1 MRNWKLSKLSPV
13 FGRAF
18 GRQGAFSCPSQNACI
33 HANRSEELSERVLQ
47 IRSDE
52 KGPRMVVELH
62 SWGRGT
68 EGQLGRG
75 TEEIIERPRRVMSM
89 SVPSNFQLA
98 PMQGLVTE
106 RLRNSSFVLGSNSL
120 VELGISC
127 GLFHSALLAD
137 GRVYLWG
144 KGDGGRLGFGNENS
158 LYEPSLNTY
167 LENVQN
173 IALGGLHSVA
183 LTKDGEAFSWGYGGF
198 GALGHTTYH
207 RERIPKKIICP
218 WAGRL
223 TYIATS
229 GAHTAAVCNSGEVYT
244 WGRDEGEGRLG
255 LGSGRAPDDGAS
267 GTPLKVD
274 ALPVPAIATSCGG
287 FFTLALTRDGKVW
300 SWGGNENSELG
311 RDATLH
317 SWIPNPVTSLDGVNI
332 VQIACG
338 GFHSLALS
346 DDGKVFTWGH
356 GGQGQLGHGST
367 HNVKVPQIVKALAN
381 EHVVYIA
388 CGSLCSAAI
397 TDAGKLYMWGSS
409 VHSLLGIPGLP
420 DIQPLPIMV
429 NFVDE
434 DDEFGPP
441 HVHAV
446 AAGAAHGMSLLSRTL
461 K

>member
-229 GAHTAAVCNSGEVYT
+229 GAHTAAVCNSG
-244 WGRDEGEGRLG
+244 
-255 LGSGRAPDDGAS
+255 
-267 GTPLKVD
+267 
-274 ALPVPAIATSCGG
+274 
-287 FFTLALTRDGKVW
+287 
-300 SWGGNENSELG
+300 NENSELG